1 VTGSIAVVLAC
12 TAAADDH
19 GMRALRDVATAA
31 GASEYRIIGGHMVR
45 FLRHAYRLPGT
56 PRLTSDTDTGIDVNV
71 AAEGG
76 FHDQLTGLGYKPE
89 YGNRYVLG
97 DQAVDLLVPTQV
109 RPGKRII
116 GERAFDGAPGLRLA
130 LAVTPIQVAVT
141 ARLTDGDT
149 ITFEIPVPDVEAA
162 FVLKMLAR
170 TVRASARRPP
180 RHRNAA
186 GHRGHRAGLSR
197 ITVANERPEGHEWWR
212 ARGCGTRGGADA
224 FRSADDGACPG
235 PCAAPASRCSSFRL
249 IATSLG
255 RLRQEL
261 RVGDAKALH

>member
-1 VTGSIAVVLAC
+1 MTGTVPVVLAC

-31 GASEYRIIGGHMVR
+31 GDSEYRIIGGHMVR
-45 FLRHAYRLPGT
+45 LLRYAYRLPGM
-56 PRLTSDTDTGIDVNV
+56 PRLTSDADTGIDVNV

-170 TVRASARRPP
+170 TVRASARDLQDIETLLDIVATEPDYFASPWRMNDP
-180 RHRNAA
+180 RVTS
-186 GHRGHRAGLSR
+186 GG
-197 ITVANERPEGHEWWR
+197 ER
-212 ARGCGTRGGADA
+212 
-224 FRSADDGACPG
+224 
-235 PCAAPASRCSSFRL
+235 
-249 IATSLG
+249 
-255 RLRQEL
+255 
-261 RVGDAKALH
+261 GDAAREAARMLSGPPTMVPARVRALLRRHVALPSG

>member
-1 VTGSIAVVLAC
+1 MTGTVPVVLAC

-19 GMRALRDVATAA
+19 GMPALRDVATAA
-31 GASEYRIIGGHMVR
+31 GDSEYRIIGGHMVR
-45 FLRHAYRLPGT
+45 LLQYAYRLPGT
-56 PRLTSDTDTGIDVNV
+56 PRLTSDADTGIDVNV
-71 AAEGG
+71 AADGG

-97 DQAVDLLVPTQV
+97 ERAVDLLVPTQA

-130 LAVTPIQVAVT
+130 LAVAPIQVAVT

-170 TVRASARRPP
+170 TVRASARDLQDIETLLGIVATEPDYLASPWRMNDPKVTSGGERGDAAREAARMLARPP
-180 RHRNAA
+180 A
-186 GHRGHRAGLSR
+186 
-197 ITVANERPEGHEWWR
+197 VV
-212 ARGCGTRGGADA
+212 
-224 FRSADDGACPG
+224 
-235 PCAAPASRCSSFRL
+235 PA
-249 IATSLG
+249 
-255 RLRQEL
+255 RLRALL
-261 RVGDAKALH
+261 RRYVVLPSR